1 MLCSSAR
8 PDGALLLLLSLGSL
22 ALGTAPLGCT
32 LELTDEV
39 PQRTE
44 SVTVSRSALSSFVT
58 FTDCTSRQRNKIEEA
73 AEIVL
78 RQVNGSDRGKLL
90 ECLKQASLSLDLGAS
105 PESILEA
112 LREDLPTHVTCERV
126 EGHGAS
132 GYAPAQ
138 TATTERMTLDYD
150 FINENDAAGIAPVFI
165 HELGHNKG
173 FMHPDRVGDPHEYR
187 YTVNEQLEACS
198 RSLLSGNVLYD
209 RAGIIPR
216 PNGAARSDTRTR
228 LELATVGSVSPTMRH
243 TQGYYGNEYGPV
255 NCGFDDSE
263 RPLPAFVKGFSVELD
278 GSEENTTLRSLSVAC
293 SKHDGR
299 GATWEKTVA
308 PSVGR
313 TRYARTCPA
322 GSLLIGFRGR
332 VERVNQARGKL
343 GIEGGEVI
351 RSLTPLCQALP
362 LWSDA
367 MSPVFPIGAPGA
379 TDNFERVCPKG
390 MAVNSVSAF
399 RTEGYGLQ
407 TLTLHCQSLQDIRES
422 RIILQDVLS
431 GESNWGLARSLELC
445 PIDGALVSL
454 FGQGTDAVNRLG
466 ARCRSV
472 FRETVSPS
480 LVLGDYAALRG
491 QGPLAKKGRFK
502 DPADAIASW
511 DPEPECKQD
520 EALVGLSVRVAEDPT
535 PYVSAVRG
543 VCAKLK
549 TWAAGDSATRLLPRV
564 GGTAGTWKTVKC
576 SYRRLLAGWEIGV
589 SAGRVAHLKLACKS
603 FGSEPLAIDLRPF
616 TPSTNPAAWFF

>member
-1 MLCSSAR
+1 MLYSSAR
-8 PDGALLLLLSLGSL
+8 PDGALCLVLSLGAL
-22 ALGTAPLGCT
+22 ALATAPLGCT
-32 LELTDEV
+32 LELADEV
-39 PQRTE
+39 PQHTE
-44 SVTVSRSALSSFVT
+44 HVTASRSALNSFVT
-58 FTDCTSRQRNKIEEA
+58 FTDCTSRQRNKLEEA

-78 RQVNGSDRGKLL
+78 RQVSGSDRGRML

-105 PESILEA
+105 PESILAA
-112 LREDLPTHVTCERV
+112 LREDLPTHVTCTQLEEPGFV
-126 EGHGAS
+126 GF
-132 GYAPAQ
+132 APAQ
-138 TATTERMTLDYD
+138 TATTERMELDYD

-187 YTVNEQLEACS
+187 FTVNEQLEACS
-198 RSLLSGNVLYD
+198 RNMLRGTVLYD
-209 RAGIIPR
+209 RAGVIPR

-228 LELATVGSVSPTMRH
+228 LELATAGSVSPTMRS
-243 TQGYYGNEYGPV
+243 TQGSYGNEYGPV

-263 RPLPAFVKGFSVELD
+263 RPLPAFVRGFSVELD
-278 GSEENTTLRSLSVAC
+278 GSDENTTLRSLSIAC

-308 PSVGR
+308 PSLGR
-313 TRYARTCPA
+313 TRYERTCPA
-322 GSLLIGFRGR
+322 GSLLIGFSGR

-343 GIEGGEVI
+343 GLEGGEVI
-351 RSLTPLCQALP
+351 RSLTPLCQAIP
-362 LWSDA
+362 LVSDT

-379 TDNFERVCPKG
+379 ADNFERVCPKG

-407 TLTLHCQSLQDIRES
+407 TLSLHCQSLQDIRES

-454 FGQGTDAVNRLG
+454 FGQGADAVTRLG

-472 FRETVSPS
+472 FRETVTPS
-480 LVLGDYAALRG
+480 LVLGEYAALRG

-511 DPEPECKQD
+511 DPEPECKED
-520 EALVGLSVRVAEDPT
+520 EALVGLSVRVAEDPS

-543 VCAKLK
+543 VCAKLA
-549 TWAAGDSATRLLPRV
+549 TWAAGDSTTRSLPRV

-576 SYRRLLAGWEIGV
+576 SYRRLLAGWEIGI
-589 SAGRVAHLKLACKS
+589 SQGRVSQMKLACKH
-603 FGSEPLAIDLRPF
+603 FGSEPLFSDFLGI
-616 TPSTNPAAWFF
+616 PARLGLGGWSP